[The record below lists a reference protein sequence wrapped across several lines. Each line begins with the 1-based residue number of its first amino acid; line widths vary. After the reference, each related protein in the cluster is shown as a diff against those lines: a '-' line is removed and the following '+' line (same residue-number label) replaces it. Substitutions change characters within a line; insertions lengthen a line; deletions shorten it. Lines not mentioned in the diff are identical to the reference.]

1 MPMDHKRPVD
11 MRQAIARF
19 VDDSD
24 FTEFSPNYGP
34 ATVCGHAMIEGNPV
48 GIITNNGPLDPAGA
62 NKATHFIQLCCQSH
76 TPLLYLN
83 NTTGYIVGKAY
94 EEAGMIKHG
103 SKMIQAVTNATVP
116 QITLYCGAS
125 FGAGN
130 YGMCGR
136 GYFPRFCLSWPNAK
150 TAVMGGEQAAETM
163 AIVAEMGAA
172 RKGLPVDREQLGK
185 MKKMITSVFDSQMD
199 VFATSARLLDD
210 GVIDPRD
217 TRAVLAEVLAICR
230 ESEARNP
237 QRVQF
242 SVARP

>member
-1 MPMDHKRPVD
+1 MPVDLTRPVD

-24 FTEFSPNYGP
+24 FLEFGAAYGS
-34 ATVCGHAMIEGNPV
+34 ATVCGHAAIEGRAL
-48 GIITNNGPLDPAGA
+48 GIVTNNGPIDVAGA
-62 NKATHFIQLCCQSH
+62 NKATHFIQACCQSG
-76 TPLLYLN
+76 TPLLYMN
-83 NTTGYIVGKAY
+83 NTTGFMVGRAH

-125 FGAGN
+125 YGAGN

-136 GYFPRFCLSWPNAK
+136 GFHPRFCFSWPNAR
-150 TAVMGGEQAAETM
+150 TAVMGGEQAARTM
-163 AIVAEMGAA
+163 AIVAEAGMR
-172 RKGLPVDREQLGK
+172 RKGGVVDQAALDQMQAAIVER
-185 MKKMITSVFDSQMD
+185 FDSQMS

-217 TRAVLAEVLAICR
+217 TRAVLATVLAICR
-230 ESEARNP
+230 EGDARTP
-237 QRVQF
+237 RPMQF